1 MNPYQYPVAAS
12 LNPSPDRLQ
21 RLSNARADILMSRRK
36 EKLKYDLM
44 SGMGPH
50 NEDLINEAIARHG
63 DSEIGQGQ
71 GGKNKSYQ
79 EIYETM
85 QNKVY

>member
-1 MNPYQYPVAAS
+1 MAS
-12 LNPSPDRLQ
+12 TLNPSPDRLQ

-50 NEDLINEAIARHG
+50 NEDRINEAIARHG
-63 DSEIGQGQ
+63 DSEIAIGE
-71 GGKNKSYQ
+71 GKKKSYQ

-85 QNKVY
+85 